1 MPDIINAEK
10 VKPFRLVKYFTFS
23 SLVVIFIGALL
34 LSLLNIHW
42 TKKMV
47 LKKSATYAH
56 LLIENLNHQVYKQ
69 FIIPVVLKFGKIQLR
84 KPEQFELMDHVVK
97 STLHSFEVDTVN
109 FYDMDGTIAYSF
121 DKKVVGLDNT
131 GGSGYYKAVRGV
143 LNSDLLESGNYF
155 QLLIGAPKKSLLV
168 TFSPI
173 RAEEPL
179 IGLSGPILGV
189 VEIVQDLSDDYKNI
203 FRFQI
208 LVILTSSAVMGLI
221 FIALR
226 NMVKR
231 GENII
236 EIRTKERIKLK
247 EQLNRAEKLSALGE
261 LIAGISHEIRNPL
274 GIIISSAELLQKKLP
289 DNKIPSF
296 IVEESTRLNNILTE
310 FLNFAKPLKPNL
322 SSCSIHN
329 ILDKNITAISS
340 ETKEK
345 KCVIEK
351 KFCKNMPNITADAD
365 MLYQAFLNLFI
376 NATHAVSEQGKICV
390 YTAFSKNR
398 INIFFEDDG
407 PGITQE
413 LLNKIWEPF
422 YTTKEKG
429 TGLGLGI
436 VKNII
441 ESHNGFITI
450 ENKNIKGVKIAIELP
465 IFNTIESQA

>member
-1 MPDIINAEK
+1 
-10 VKPFRLVKYFTFS
+10 
-23 SLVVIFIGALL
+23 
-34 LSLLNIHW
+34 
-42 TKKMV
+42 MV
-47 LKKSATYAH
+47 LKKSENYAH

-69 FIIPVVLKFGKIQLR
+69 FIIPVVLKFSKIQLR
-84 KPEQFELMDHVVK
+84 KPAQFELMDQVVK

-121 DKKVVGLDNT
+121 DKQVVGLDKI
-131 GGSGYYKAVRGV
+131 GGAGYYKAVRGA
-143 LNSDLLESGNYF
+143 LNSELLESGNYF
-155 QLLIGAPKKSLLV
+155 QLLIGAPKKSMLV

-179 IGLSGPILGV
+179 KGLSGPILGV

-208 LVILTSSAVMGLI
+208 LVILTSSLVMGLI
-221 FIALR
+221 FISLR

-274 GIIISSAELLQKKLP
+274 GIIRSSAELLQKKLP
-289 DNKIPSF
+289 ENKIPSF

-345 KCVIEK
+345 QCVIEK
-351 KFCKNMPNITADAD
+351 KFCKNLPNIIADPD

-376 NATHAVSEQGKICV
+376 NSIQAVSKQGKISV
-390 YTAFSKNR
+390 YTECSNNR

-407 PGITQE
+407 PGITPE

-422 YTTKEKG
+422 YTAKEKG

-441 ESHNGFITI
+441 ESHNGVITI
-450 ENKNIKGVKIAIELP
+450 KNKNIKGIKVTIELP
-465 IFNTIESQA
+465 LFNTVEKQA